1 MKNSAAGVNSQGI
14 QDGSDIVSASDVRRT
29 LSAIL
34 ESAPFRSSIQIQKLL
49 QHIVTETLAGR
60 TETLKER
67 VIGTSIFDKRS
78 DYDTNQDPIVRL
90 RVAEV
95 RKRLAVYYQ
104 MTQDESVLISIP
116 SGSFRAVF
124 ERTHKQPVQLLSALP
139 LSREQTQPQAVPIT
153 PRGPQEVAEPY
164 LKPSHGR
171 FRDRRWWIVFAAS
184 VVILSLVMP
193 RYFVSPEDARI

>member
-1 MKNSAAGVNSQGI
+1 MKNLAEGVNAQGI
-14 QDGSDIVSASDVRRT
+14 QEGLDFVSASDVRKT

-60 TETLKER
+60 TEMLKER
-67 VIGTSIFDKRS
+67 VIGASIFDKRS

-104 MTQDESVLISIP
+104 MARDESVLISIP

-124 ERTHKQPVQLLSALP
+124 ERTHKQPVQLLSAPP
-139 LSREQTQPQAVPIT
+139 LNRKHP
-153 PRGPQEVAEPY
+153 
-164 LKPSHGR
+164 
-171 FRDRRWWIVFAAS
+171 
-184 VVILSLVMP
+184 
-193 RYFVSPEDARI
+193 